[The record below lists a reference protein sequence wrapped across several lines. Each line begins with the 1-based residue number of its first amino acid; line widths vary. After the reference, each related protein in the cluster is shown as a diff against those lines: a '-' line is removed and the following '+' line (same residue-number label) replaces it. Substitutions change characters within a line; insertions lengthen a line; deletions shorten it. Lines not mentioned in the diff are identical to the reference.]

1 MSPPSLWPRL
11 LSPPGYIWFCLPI
24 RIHFRVISNTPR
36 PLPTGA
42 MSYVRL
48 PCFPGRRMLHQ
59 PSEAS
64 TVPSLPPLRR
74 EAQMAAP
81 SGPSEAASGCC
92 PAATTSKGIKSGK
105 KRRKAIC
112 DDEDGAPMHGTPDTS
127 ARASHPFMHAEGDGA
142 SDVPHPP
149 AQMLPKPVRK
159 RTVVLSVKDW
169 CEWHDRIC
177 GATACSDAG
186 HTLRDEVA
194 RA

>member
-1 MSPPSLWPRL
+1 MSGCPASRDAGCYTSQAKPRQ
-11 LSPPGYIWFCLPI
+11 Y
-24 RIHFRVISNTPR
+24 RVCR
-36 PLPTGA
+36 RCA
-42 MSYVRL
+42 VKRRWRRRADRQRL
-48 PCFPGRRMLHQ
+48 PAVVVL
-59 PSEAS
+59 
-64 TVPSLPPLRR
+64 LLRR
-74 EAQMAAP
+74 LR
-81 SGPSEAASGCC
+81 ASNLV
-92 PAATTSKGIKSGK
+92 K

-127 ARASHPFMHAEGDGA
+127 ARAAHPFMHAEGDGA